1 MEHETT
7 PNRQISRSRFVSP
20 FCVCFDDKNV
30 FDPPSAGTPN
40 ELTRPA
46 TGRARRPGVRGRATP
61 TPKLSSGAHVT
72 RTNTVCANLVV
83 CGRGGVLSMVA
94 RHDRIT

>member
-30 FDPPSAGTPN
+30 FDPPSAGTPKSN
-40 ELTRPA
+40 AAP
-46 TGRARRPGVRGRATP
+46 RRTERVKSDVLKLQTRATP
-61 TPKLSSGAHVT
+61 KSRPMREVKMKERVYT
-72 RTNTVCANLVV
+72 
-83 CGRGGVLSMVA
+83 
-94 RHDRIT
+94 